1 MNHMNSMQTKSLT
14 GGHSQVAPKM
24 GYFIKTLDTQIR
36 AQCALTQKC
45 LGTLH

>member
-24 GYFIKTLDTQIR
+24 GYFIKTLDTQIT
-36 AQCALTQKC
+36 QCALTQKC